1 MAVCLQAKLSV
12 IWCPSRIALCFGFQN
27 QIVVIFETADQITT
41 KCDLCTT
48 QVILGRMINIRSC
61 HSQMFCTF
69 KMVYIRLHTV
79 GISSPL
85 KIQIVGDKLVF
96 SLIFGNNRC
105 LPAQK
110 FFHQTSLIF
119 CKLCPQTSID
129 RTAHI
134 RKIFPGIDTIAPV
147 IQTEFV
153 IQSVQ
158 IILKFLPEIFHKTE
172 LHILACGS
180 IIFRFIIK
188 LESDHTFAVC

>member
-1 MAVCLQAKLSV
+1 
-12 IWCPSRIALCFGFQN
+12 
-27 QIVVIFETADQITT
+27 
-41 KCDLCTT
+41 
-48 QVILGRMINIRSC
+48 
-61 HSQMFCTF
+61 MFCTF
-69 KMVYIRLHTV
+69 KMIYIRLHTV

-96 SLIFGNNRC
+96 SLIFRNNRC
-105 LPAQK
+105 LPAQE
-110 FFHQTSLIF
+110 FFHQTSLVF
-119 CKLCPQTSID
+119 FKLCPQTSID
-129 RTAHI
+129 RTTHI

-158 IILKFLPEIFHKTE
+158 IIMKFLPEIFHKAE